1 MRSIERDERGNRA
14 YPISS
19 VYRES
24 LGGKKMRVINMFAEV
39 DPEKCT
45 ACRTCERVCPTL
57 SIKVGHGK
65 GAKKAVVDLS
75 TCVGCGACSERCEFG
90 AVSLKDLAIQRVIG
104 VDPNLVDRRMITD
117 LCLKARLHPEQVL
130 CFCTG
135 TRAEEVA
142 AAIIQGASSPEE
154 VSREVGARTGC
165 KVECFQPILR
175 LLVAAGK
182 DPKPVEG
189 GWQWYGLTPTIWDI
203 PESVVA
209 KYSSRGFYFEEDRA
223 LFKKL
228 LETKTEGGDSGV
240 L

>member
-1 MRSIERDERGNRA
+1 MIYWA
-14 YPISS
+14 
-19 VYRES
+19 S
-24 LGGKKMRVINMFAEV
+24 LGARKMRVINMFAEV

-45 ACRTCERVCPTL
+45 GCRTCERVCPTL
-57 SIKVGHGK
+57 SMRVGHGN
-65 GAKKAVVDLS
+65 GARKAVVDLS
-75 TCVGCGACSERCEFG
+75 TCVGCGACSERCEFE
-90 AVSLKDLAIQRVIG
+90 AVTLKDLATPRVIG
-104 VDPNLVDRRMITD
+104 IDHNSVDREMIVD
-117 LCLKARLHPEQVL
+117 LCLKAKLHPEQVL

-135 TRAEEVA
+135 TRAEEIA
-142 AAIIQGASSPEE
+142 AAIIQGASSPED

-165 KVECFQPILR
+165 KVECIQPILR

-189 GWQWYGLTPTIWDI
+189 GWQWYGLTPTVWDI

-228 LETKTEGGDSGV
+228 LETKAEGGDDGV
-240 L
+240 Y